1 MVVLV
6 PDYINFYPQESHH
19 YVNPFK
25 ISAVPLTP
33 IRVRLTHNFQSLSSH
48 PAVRPDLNGYTLARA
63 IQKELRGP
71 GTDGVD
77 LVASLWLSLWP
88 SKLLMVG

>member
-1 MVVLV
+1 M
-6 PDYINFYPQESHH
+6 PDYINFHPQESH
-19 YVNPFK
+19 PFK

-48 PAVRPDLNGYTLARA
+48 PVVKPDLNGYTVSRA

-71 GTDGVD
+71 DTDGVD
-77 LVASLWLSLWP
+77 LVPSLPLSLWP
-88 SKLLMVG
+88 SKLLMAG